1 MSLMSRDEHLEKAR
15 KRAIAYL
22 EQPVPEVNEA
32 LTSMMSDLE
41 KHPELKNHPGI
52 QICVGLL
59 WIGNL
64 QTPSE
69 ARRFIEGY
77 H

>member
-1 MSLMSRDEHLEKAR
+1 MNLPRDEHLEWAR

-22 EQPVPEVNEA
+22 EQPVPEVLNA
-32 LTSMMSDLE
+32 LTSMMSDLN
-41 KHPELKNHPGI
+41 KHPELENHPGI
-52 QICVGLL
+52 RICVGLL
-59 WIGNL
+59 LIGNL

-69 ARRFIEGY
+69 ARRFIDGY